1 MRALA
6 DTVSFKDIQRFL
18 WQIVLDIFPAFGIR
32 NRKKGDPATGYVCQR
47 NGRKGFLQKKSFAV
61 SAFRPF
67 GLANFGSFEF
77 TTFASNPHTTI
88 VTLFVAK
95 NLALE
100 TPLMPTE
107 IGSQICTHLQECW
120 VVIST
125 VSFFPKAVVSGTLF
139 IISPHSIRDSSWPQ
153 ALYYERCGIR
163 TAKKLRGSIKSK
175 VGFHSPHCRWTHVRL
190 DIPCKLQWA
199 Q

>member
-1 MRALA
+1 MGFFLA
-6 DTVSFKDIQRFL
+6 GKTKTTFFSKKNGSQCGTFFRWLAKC
-18 WQIVLDIFPAFGIR
+18 FG
-32 NRKKGDPATGYVCQR
+32 VE
-47 NGRKGFLQKKSFAV
+47 
-61 SAFRPF
+61 
-67 GLANFGSFEF
+67 LAPPSWYYEF
-77 TTFASNPHTTI
+77 TTFASNPHTTF

-199 Q
+199 E